1 MLKKYLLSLPARSL
15 SKNEL
20 FHSYFSRI
28 LNSSGVNAETKRKV
42 DINCE
47 NSAQISIAAK
57 NMVTQ
62 DDPELWLWDTNKLY
76 AILLFHFFIIMF
88 KRNLFFLKLPFLIV
102 LIVYDLRC
110 AQNQCINVQ
119 NRLYQ
124 LMQFSKELVF
134 FRTPL
139 SYCLF
144 IMFINFYFCCDI
156 VFF

>member
-1 MLKKYLLSLPARSL
+1 MALALRQLNPIHKKGQWKKVLKKYLLSLPARSL

-88 KRNLFFLKLPFLIV
+88 KSKFVLFEVALFDSFDSLWLKV
-102 LIVYDLRC
+102 C
-110 AQNQCINVQ
+110 AKSVHQCSKQAVSAHAVFKRAGVFQNT
-119 NRLYQ
+119 
-124 LMQFSKELVF
+124 S
-134 FRTPL
+134 
-139 SYCLF
+139 
-144 IMFINFYFCCDI
+144 
-156 VFF
+156 